1 MTQLRVKLL
10 VAAVAA
16 LAVASSASAQ
26 GIRIGGNRGVSIGL
40 GNPGYG
46 NPGFGYGNPGYG
58 YGNPGYGY
66 GNPGYGYGMNSGAGQ
81 RFGFNNA
88 GNWNQSYNRG
98 FNQPQFGMYNQSQFG
113 SYNQPQYSGYNQ
125 QQFGGYNQAY
135 TVSPGSNYFPATS
148 GYHSN
153 QLMTHTMPTTG
164 FHSYPMQGTSHGMI
178 QQGMVQQGTV
188 QSSGFQSFPSA
199 GVVQTSGFSTDT
211 SSGVVQSGGFT
222 MPQQMSGG
230 VSQASAFGAVS
241 ENCAT
246 TQVLAPDGATVTLS
260 GVQADRTSGA
270 RPFVSPPLEPGK
282 TYTYRARCTWTD
294 ESTGKQKV
302 REKSVDVQAGQQVTI
317 DLTRADT
324 DARTNDRSETD
335 ESRTEERTRTEKQ
348 KTRTVEKE
356 TTEQPE

>member
-10 VAAVAA
+10 VAAAAA
-16 LAVASSASAQ
+16 LAVAGSASAQ

-46 NPGFGYGNPGYG
+46 NPGFGYGSPGYG

-66 GNPGYGYGMNSGAGQ
+66 GNPGYGMNYGAGQ
-81 RFGFNNA
+81 QFGYNNT

-98 FNQPQFGMYNQSQFG
+98 FNQPQFGVYSQPQFG
-113 SYNQPQYSGYNQ
+113 SYNQP
-125 QQFGGYNQAY
+125 QFGGYNQAY
-135 TVSPGSNYFPATS
+135 TVRPGSNYFPATS

-153 QLMTHTMPTTG
+153 QSM
-164 FHSYPMQGTSHGMI
+164 SYPMQGTSHGMV
-178 QQGMVQQGTV
+178 QQGMMQQGTI
-188 QSSGFQSFPSA
+188 QSGGFQSYPSA
-199 GVVQTSGFSTDT
+199 GVAQTSGFSTDT